1 METNMETNITPK
13 IGVSLATQPINAL
26 LVKFTIPSILSMLV
40 DALYNVIDQIFI
52 GQGVGYLGNAATTVT
67 FPLVTAILAIGTLL
81 GIGGSVYAAMSMGA
95 GKNEEAEKTLGTV
108 FTLSVVIGILFTTVC
123 LSVLKPLVLAL
134 GATDGTSGSLPYVLS
149 YTPIILLGAPFSML
163 SIALSSMARSDG
175 SPILAMGALLTGTLL
190 NLILDPVCIF
200 ILDWGIQGAAIA
212 TLISQMVP
220 AVILLVFFL
229 RRSRI
234 RLKRK
239 NFRPSL
245 PICGQVIAFGV
256 SASMIQVATT
266 ILQVVLNQ
274 TVVRFGA
281 TGIGSESTLSVI
293 GIVLRI
299 SSVVIYVC
307 VGIAVGMQ
315 PIIGFNHGAG
325 LNHRVRETF
334 QKAACAATVISII
347 GWLCCILFPTEILQM
362 FGMKEPSYMQFG
374 IRCMRIFL
382 LGMSVAGFQVVSAQY
397 YLATGQAIKA
407 MVLSILRPLLL
418 MVPLVMAFS
427 RIWGLDG
434 VLYAGPVA
442 DCLAALLIVLL
453 LWHDRERKR
462 SEV

>member
-1 METNMETNITPK
+1 
-13 IGVSLATQPINAL
+13 
-26 LVKFTIPSILSMLV
+26 ML
-40 DALYNVIDQIFI
+40 FR
-52 GQGVGYLGNAATTVT
+52 
-67 FPLVTAILAIGTLL
+67 
-81 GIGGSVYAAMSMGA
+81 S
-95 GKNEEAEKTLGTV
+95 LGTV

-281 TGIGSESTLSVI
+281 FVFSNGYPG
-293 GIVLRI
+293 G
-299 SSVVIYVC
+299 C
-307 VGIAVGMQ
+307 
-315 PIIGFNHGAG
+315 
-325 LNHRVRETF
+325 
-334 QKAACAATVISII
+334 K
-347 GWLCCILFPTEILQM
+347 
-362 FGMKEPSYMQFG
+362 
-374 IRCMRIFL
+374 
-382 LGMSVAGFQVVSAQY
+382 
-397 YLATGQAIKA
+397 
-407 MVLSILRPLLL
+407 MV
-418 MVPLVMAFS
+418 
-427 RIWGLDG
+427 W
-434 VLYAGPVA
+434 
-442 DCLAALLIVLL
+442 
-453 LWHDRERKR
+453 
-462 SEV
+462 

>member
-190 NLILDPVCIF
+190 NLILDPVCILF
-200 ILDWGIQGAAIA
+200 WIGVFRELQSPRLSRRWC
-212 TLISQMVP
+212 
-220 AVILLVFFL
+220 LL
-229 RRSRI
+229 
-234 RLKRK
+234 
-239 NFRPSL
+239 
-245 PICGQVIAFGV
+245 
-256 SASMIQVATT
+256 
-266 ILQVVLNQ
+266 
-274 TVVRFGA
+274 
-281 TGIGSESTLSVI
+281 
-293 GIVLRI
+293 
-299 SSVVIYVC
+299 
-307 VGIAVGMQ
+307 
-315 PIIGFNHGAG
+315 
-325 LNHRVRETF
+325 
-334 QKAACAATVISII
+334 
-347 GWLCCILFPTEILQM
+347 
-362 FGMKEPSYMQFG
+362 
-374 IRCMRIFL
+374 
-382 LGMSVAGFQVVSAQY
+382 
-397 YLATGQAIKA
+397 
-407 MVLSILRPLLL
+407 
-418 MVPLVMAFS
+418 
-427 RIWGLDG
+427 
-434 VLYAGPVA
+434 
-442 DCLAALLIVLL
+442 
-453 LWHDRERKR
+453 
-462 SEV
+462 